1 VAEWQSIQEQ
11 AGLWHWGP
19 ISCEVHSFLNMGTA
33 NQTDSGA
40 LPTKG
45 KRDLSVNSDCSEF
58 ICMNLILRNLFKDSI
73 SVNDIKIYFKQ

>member
-1 VAEWQSIQEQ
+1 MA
-11 AGLWHWGP
+11 
-19 ISCEVHSFLNMGTA
+19 VHSGASWTVALGTHLRRGTQLFEHGGTA
-33 NQTDSGA
+33 NQTDSRA

-58 ICMNLILRNLFKDSI
+58 ICMNLILRNLFKESI